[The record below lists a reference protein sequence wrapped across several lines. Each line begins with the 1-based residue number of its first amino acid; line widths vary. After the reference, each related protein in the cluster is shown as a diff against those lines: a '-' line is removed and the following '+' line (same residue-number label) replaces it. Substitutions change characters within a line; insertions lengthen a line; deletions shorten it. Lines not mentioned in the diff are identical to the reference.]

1 VGFLWVFALGETMHR
16 LLTKTLNIIPYF
28 LLIAIISAQ
37 PDTLWTKIFGE
48 DGFDFGTSIQNTN
61 DGGFIIIG
69 HTDSFGNGSTDIW
82 LIKTDSNGYEEWSQT
97 YGGNNPEFG
106 NRVQQTSDGGFIMVG
121 YTQSYG
127 NGGADVWLI
136 KTDPNGNEEWNSMFG
151 GNQHDIG
158 YSVQQTMDSGYIIIG
173 DTYSFGNGGPDIWLI
188 KTDSY
193 GNEEWNQTYGGDSND
208 NGRDIHQ
215 VSDGGYIAIGS
226 TRSNEEHDPNVWLI
240 KTDSNGN
247 NEWNWTFGGS
257 NDDYGY
263 SLIQTLDGG
272 IVITGST
279 ASFSNGD
286 PDDDIWLIKTDANG
300 YEEWSQTYGG
310 ETPDL
315 GHSVQ
320 QTSDGGF
327 IIVGHTM
334 SYGETENDVFIVKT
348 DSYGDE
354 EWNLV
359 YGGDGNDSGKS
370 VQQTNDE
377 GFVMVGATN
386 SFGDSSYDMWLIS
399 FGWYGCTDP
408 FAYNYDP
415 EVISDDGSCIY
426 AGCLDEGAINFD
438 PEATVDDGSC
448 YYLSD
453 IDIHFQS
460 VAQDFPMSPMGI
472 YVYSATIETSNLRIG
487 DEIGIYDNDVCIGFI
502 QLISE
507 IYSPLQFIIS
517 IDNPDS
523 PEIDGFT
530 SGNPLQFRYWDA
542 SEEIEII
549 NIDIDLFDGTGVY
562 TPMGTAS
569 VDLFVNLIYGCM
581 NPIAIN
587 YNNGANVD
595 DGSCVMPVYGCM
607 IDDACN
613 YNPEAN
619 IEDESCLFYD
629 CMMECDGEAFIDD
642 CGVCSGGTSNHLEN
656 SDQDC
661 FGDCD
666 GVAYYNECYYC
677 VEGNTGLLENH
688 GIDCNNDC
696 DGQAF
701 IDECG
706 CVGGTTGNEPQYC
719 FGCIDQ
725 YAVNYDENAIY
736 EDDSC
741 LYPNIGDLT
750 MDGEINV
757 VDLVQLVEVV
767 LVGVN
772 YIDYMDLNQDG
783 FLNIIDIVAL
793 VDIILN
799 PETLGCTDPNAP
811 NYNPEAFYDDGSCLD
826 IVSII
831 IGNQE
836 WMVDNLKVTH
846 FRNGDPIPQIADGNE
861 WGALS
866 TGAYCFY
873 NNTPLNTDIYGNLY
887 NWYAINDER
896 NLAPVGWH
904 IPTDDEW
911 LQLINFLG
919 GDAVAGGAL
928 KSIGTLED
936 SDGLW
941 HEPNFGATNESGFT
955 ALPSGYRSFNDY
967 TNIGYRT
974 FYWTS
979 TEIYDYAASS
989 WRVDSG
995 VAEIANSYTNK
1006 QYGYSVRCLKD
1017 FDSSIM
1023 EHRTVPISK

>member
-1 VGFLWVFALGETMHR
+1 M
-16 LLTKTLNIIPYF
+16 KYF
-28 LLIAIISAQ
+28 LVTVLLFSQLLLSQDVYIYISGQ
-37 PDTLWTKIFGE
+37 TIDEVNGGTLDIYM
-48 DGFDFGTSIQNTN
+48 QNTAN
-61 DGGFIIIG
+61 VYGFQFDMDVSGLIEDDVPTFSGVSGGSATDAGFIVQG
-69 HTDSFGNGSTDIW
+69 NPSGTVLGFSLTGSFIPAGEGV
-82 LIKTDSNGYEEWSQT
+82 LIQISW
-97 YGGNNPEFG
+97 
-106 NRVQQTSDGGFIMVG
+106 DG
-121 YTQSYG
+121 
-127 NGGADVWLI
+127 DVLGLTGPI
-136 KTDPNGNEEWNSMFG
+136 TLQITNF
-151 GNQHDIG
+151 
-158 YSVQQTMDSGYIIIG
+158 SGI
-173 DTYSFGNGGPDIWLI
+173 
-188 KTDSY
+188 
-193 GNEEWNQTYGGDSND
+193 
-208 NGRDIHQ
+208 
-215 VSDGGYIAIGS
+215 
-226 TRSNEEHDPNVWLI
+226 
-240 KTDSNGN
+240 
-247 NEWNWTFGGS
+247 GGS
-257 NDDYGY
+257 ALN
-263 SLIQTLDGG
+263 
-272 IVITGST
+272 
-279 ASFSNGD
+279 
-286 PDDDIWLIKTDANG
+286 
-300 YEEWSQTYGG
+300 YE
-310 ETPDL
+310 
-315 GHSVQ
+315 
-320 QTSDGGF
+320 
-327 IIVGHTM
+327 VGPPFYLNTI
-334 SYGETENDVFIVKT
+334 F
-348 DSYGDE
+348 
-354 EWNLV
+354 
-359 YGGDGNDSGKS
+359 
-370 VQQTNDE
+370 
-377 GFVMVGATN
+377 
-386 SFGDSSYDMWLIS
+386 
-399 FGWYGCTDP
+399 GCTDP
-408 FAYNYDP
+408 EAYNYNPEADTDDGSCIYDEEVLVYISGYDENTLAIIMENSVEVGGFSFTVDISGLEGAEDFQMIGIFGGSTEEAEFWTAYDP
-415 EVISDDGSCIY
+415 DGLVVGYSNTGSVIPPGEGDLTITAWNGDFGTVNGNVFIQDVNFSDIDGNPLISEVGLPFVIHNMGCTDPYAENYDPDAYFDDGSCIY
-426 AGCLDEGAINFD
+426 AGCLDEEAINFD
-438 PEATVDDGSC
+438 PEVTVDDGSC